1 VAAYDSVD
9 VRLPIDPLPNEQRV
23 HFFEHLRDPESGE
36 MRLPAHPASCSLAR
50 ELTLELLQSWGL
62 AALGE
67 AAAQLVAE
75 LAANSIIHSGGSTL
89 RLRVVRR
96 GGSVRIEVR
105 DPSQQLPLLI
115 IGGDVEDDHGR
126 GMHVVDAL
134 ADHWGADLLP
144 YGKGVWCDL
153 HIPRG

>member
-1 VAAYDSVD
+1 MAAYDGLD
-9 VRLPIDPLPNEQRV
+9 VRLPMDPLPNEQRV

-62 AALGE
+62 EELGC

-75 LAANSIIHSGGSTL
+75 LAANSITHSGGSTL
-89 RLRVVRR
+89 RLRVTKR

-115 IGGDVEDDHGR
+115 LGDVEDDHGR
-126 GMHVVDAL
+126 GMHLVDAL
-134 ADHWGADLLP
+134 ADRWGADLLP

-153 HIPRG
+153 RIPR

>member
-1 VAAYDSVD
+1 MAAYDSVD
-9 VRLPIDPLPNEQRV
+9 VRLHIDPLPNEQRV

-50 ELTLELLQSWGL
+50 EVIIEILQSWGL
-62 AALGE
+62 EDLADT
-67 AAAQLVAE
+67 AAQLVAE

-115 IGGDVEDDHGR
+115 LGDVEDDHGR
-126 GMHVVDAL
+126 GMHVVNAL
-134 ADHWGADLLP
+134 ADRWGADLLP
-144 YGKGVWCDL
+144 YGKSVWCDL

>member
-1 VAAYDSVD
+1 MAAYDGLD
-9 VRLPIDPLPNEQRV
+9 VRLRMDPLPNEQRV
-23 HFFEHLRDPESGE
+23 HFFEHLRDPENGE

-62 AALGE
+62 EELGG

-75 LAANSIIHSGGSTL
+75 LAANSIIHSGCSTL
-89 RLRVVRR
+89 RLRVTKR

-115 IGGDVEDDHGR
+115 LGDAEDDHGR
-126 GMHVVDAL
+126 GMHLVDAL
-134 ADHWGADLLP
+134 ADRWGADLLP

-153 HIPRG
+153 HIPRN